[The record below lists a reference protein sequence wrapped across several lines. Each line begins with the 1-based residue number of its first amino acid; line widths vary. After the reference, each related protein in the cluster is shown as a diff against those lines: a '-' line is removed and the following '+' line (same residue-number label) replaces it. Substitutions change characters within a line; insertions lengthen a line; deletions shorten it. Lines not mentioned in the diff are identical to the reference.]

1 MPFSNAG
8 SGTVVYPN
16 KGKYEGDWLTGK
28 RHGMGALWLSEN
40 DRYRIS
46 YTGEWQR
53 DKFHVSASPEVCNLE
68 LNMVLLCSTKQ

>member
-16 KGKYEGDWLTGK
+16 KGKYEGEWLNGK
-28 RHGMGALWLSEN
+28 RHGIGALWLYEN